1 MTGAYSD
8 PNPFVKPPVEP
19 ETEPSEMADSG
30 AMLRLRLRYKAPDG
44 DRSTLMEQDLF
55 DGNGEIGEADTD
67 FQWATAVAGFGML
80 LRGSPYLGSCSWE
93 LVEEIAG
100 AARGEDPRGYRA
112 ECLQLMRLA
121 SSFTR

>member
-1 MTGAYSD
+1 MQPAEQ
-8 PNPFVKPPVEP
+8 PEAEPVA
-19 ETEPSEMADSG
+19 TTDSN
-30 AMLRLRLRYKAPDG
+30 ALLRLRLRYKAPDG

-55 DGNGEIGEADTD
+55 DAGGEIAEADTD

-80 LRGSPYLGSCSWE
+80 LRDSPYKGGCSWE
-93 LVEEIAG
+93 LVEEIAAG
-100 AARGEDPRGYRA
+100 ARGEDPRGYRA